1 MEQEPLKVIDLE
13 VLQAL
18 SKQAYLS
25 KTADKISKDL
35 KIDYY
40 YTLKIFDKLEKKGL
54 CDQWVVN
61 KKKEKETKNN
71 YYKVCYLS
79 DLGKDLCTYLKA
91 LKGSRTKKRINNEL
105 YPKTT
110 HEIRLYANFK

>member
-1 MEQEPLKVIDLE
+1 MQQEPLKAIDLE

-18 SKQAYLS
+18 NKKAYLP
-25 KTADKISKDL
+25 KTADKIAKDL

-40 YTLKIFDKLEKKGL
+40 YTLKIFNKLEKKGL

-71 YYKVCYLS
+71 FYRVCYLS
-79 DLGKDLCTYLKA
+79 DLGKDLCTYLNA
-91 LKGSRTKKRINNEL
+91 LKGSKTSKKDL
-105 YPKTT
+105 Q
-110 HEIRLYANFK
+110 